1 MIPTRRPL
9 YPRAAKFKYVRLCY
23 FGDRNKYEKI
33 AKLHNEE
40 EQSGH
45 DLGNIVF
52 LIMDVPKADGKYDGA
67 QESQRA
73 REREYI
79 SKLMPN
85 TSQKFKILKKISAEV
100 RVNCA
105 NN

>member
-1 MIPTRRPL
+1 
-9 YPRAAKFKYVRLCY
+9 
-23 FGDRNKYEKI
+23 
-33 AKLHNEE
+33 
-40 EQSGH
+40 
-45 DLGNIVF
+45 
-52 LIMDVPKADGKYDGA
+52 MDVPKADGKYDGA